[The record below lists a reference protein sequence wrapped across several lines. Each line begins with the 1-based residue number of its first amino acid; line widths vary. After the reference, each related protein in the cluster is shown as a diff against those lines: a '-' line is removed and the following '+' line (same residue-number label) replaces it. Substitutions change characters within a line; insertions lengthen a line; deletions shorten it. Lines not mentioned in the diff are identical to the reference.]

1 MNLHLSKK
9 EKLMLLENYTEWE
22 ILYHIFDHV
31 DNLINTITAINN
43 SSQKKLFITS
53 NSKGGRPSGLSMQ
66 TIITFGIFRYAVGIK
81 DIKHYHRYL
90 INHFPEE
97 LGHIP
102 TYSNFNHLINQ
113 STPYVIFILLII
125 CHYNKSFAKS
135 LYFID
140 SSPLKVCENKRIFHH
155 KVCEGIAKRGKSSM
169 GWFFGFKLHVVC
181 DALGRLVSIMITPG
195 NTDDRKF
202 VLKLLKSLK
211 GLCVADAGYISK
223 KLMEMLNKQGLI
235 FITDVKKSMKR
246 LMSKTEHSLLKQRQ
260 RVEGVFSSIKHRLN
274 AEASIARS
282 PLGYLS
288 RCLYACL
295 TFALTPHLESKLF
308 LPQF

>member
-1 MNLHLSKK
+1 
-9 EKLMLLENYTEWE
+9 MLLENCTEWE

-31 DNLINTITAINN
+31 DNLINVMNN
-43 SSQKKLFITS
+43 SSQKKLFITF
-53 NSKGGRPSGLSMQ
+53 NPKGGRPSGLSLQ
-66 TIITFGIFRYAVGIK
+66 SILAFGIFRYAVGIK

-90 INHFPEE
+90 INHFPKE

-102 TYSNFNHLINQ
+102 TYPNFNHLINQ
-113 STPYVIFILLII
+113 STSYVICLLLLI
-125 CHYNKSFAKS
+125 CHYNKSSMPS
-135 LYFID
+135 LYFLD
-140 SSPLKVCENKRIFHH
+140 SSPLKVCENKRIFAH

-202 VLKLLKSLK
+202 VLKLLKNLK
-211 GLCVADAGYISK
+211 GLCIADAGYISK
-223 KLMEMLNKQGLI
+223 KLMGLLYKQNLL

-246 LMSKTEHSLLKQRQ
+246 LMSKTEHALLKQRQ
-260 RVEGVFSSIKHRLN
+260 RVEGVFSSLKHRLK

-295 TFALTPHLESKLF
+295 TFALAPHLENKLF
-308 LPQF
+308 LQQF